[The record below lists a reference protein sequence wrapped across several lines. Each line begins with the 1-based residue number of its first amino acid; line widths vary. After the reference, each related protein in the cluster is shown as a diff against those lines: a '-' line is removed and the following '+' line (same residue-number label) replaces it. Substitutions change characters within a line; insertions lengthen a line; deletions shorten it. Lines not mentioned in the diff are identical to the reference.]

1 MIGLEVKPEVKCDS
15 KTAAREGCSE
25 VLEEERE
32 NALLDYEDTAEIT
45 ASGKYRCRDC
55 GMLFETL
62 EEHDVHHRRV
72 HGQAEIYPNQGMT
85 M

>member
-1 MIGLEVKPEVKCDS
+1 MKRK
-15 KTAAREGCSE
+15 REKAQRQGCSE

-32 NALLDYEDTAEIT
+32 NALLDYEDAAEVTAN
-45 ASGKYRCRDC
+45 GKYRCRDC

-62 EEHDVHHRRV
+62 EEHDKHHRRV
-72 HGQAEIYPNQGMT
+72 HGEIELPNQGMT